1 MGFRVFWLVLA
12 AGLLIHATPA
22 QTDAG
27 ENLTDASE
35 IDASACPDSDCGA
48 VLSAN
53 EPDEFNATIMHSREM
68 IAFAFAG
75 LGLLAFGLFYFGG
88 SKKEP

>member
-12 AGLLIHATPA
+12 AGFLIYATPA

-27 ENLTDASE
+27 ETSTDVSE
-35 IDASACPDSDCGA
+35 IDPSACPDSDCGA
-48 VLSAN
+48 VPSAS
-53 EPDEFNATIMHSREM
+53 EPDEFNVTILHSREM

-75 LGLLAFGLFYFGG
+75 LGLLAFGLFHFGRAR
-88 SKKEP
+88 KEP

>member
-1 MGFRVFWLVLA
+1 MGFRGFWLVLA
-12 AGLLIHATPA
+12 AGFLIYATPA

-27 ENLTDASE
+27 ETSTAVSE
-35 IDASACPDSDCGA
+35 IDASACSVSDCEA
-48 VLSAN
+48 VLSVN
-53 EPDEFNATIMHSREM
+53 EPDEFNATTLHSREM

-88 SKKEP
+88 SKRDP